1 VNSGALYIDFA
12 VRKYHH
18 VVQKKT
24 DVKVVGEI
32 TKSEVPK
39 TVLTVPH
46 HIENQT
52 HCVVIIKNSVKYKYK
67 P

>member
-1 VNSGALYIDFA
+1 MNSGALYIAFA
-12 VRKYHH
+12 VRKEHH
-18 VVQKKT
+18 AVQEKT